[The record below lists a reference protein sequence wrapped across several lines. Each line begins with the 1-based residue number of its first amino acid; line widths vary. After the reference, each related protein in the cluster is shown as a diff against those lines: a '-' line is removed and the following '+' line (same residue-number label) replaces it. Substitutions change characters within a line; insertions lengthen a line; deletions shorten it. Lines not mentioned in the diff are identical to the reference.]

1 VRIIKKGQI
10 YTSTIPEAYPM
21 AKRSPLGERAIADM
35 DDMSLACVLRKEL
48 MTLNTGRSSLS
59 NNSGTLEMTAIV
71 VCRKEWVGF
80 SFDQFHS
87 IIPCTNHVLLMIG

>member
-1 VRIIKKGQI
+1 
-10 YTSTIPEAYPM
+10 
-21 AKRSPLGERAIADM
+21 
-35 DDMSLACVLRKEL
+35 L
-48 MTLNTGRSSLS
+48 MTSNTGRSSLS

-87 IIPCTNHVLLMIG
+87 IILCTNHILLMIG